1 MTETMGE
8 SVTPFIQPRGKKFF
22 LDLQGI
28 NREQLERCGVRNI
41 VDSGMCTKCMHDTF
55 WSHRATHGNR
65 GVQAGVIMLEG

>member
-1 MTETMGE
+1 MGFLCENGTECDGC
-8 SVTPFIQPRGKKFF
+8 GAC
-22 LDLQGI
+22 L
-28 NREQLERCGVRNI
+28 EQLESCGVRNI